1 MKLTTNIAAMVSL
14 SLLLPAAGATDKN
27 VTRGEIRAIVK
38 EEARK
43 IRGRPGPRGNPG
55 LQGQPGEQG
64 ERGQGPGARGP
75 AGPAGP
81 SGLSGPPGADGSPR
95 LFYVH
100 VFPDGTIDEATARG
114 ITQDNVKAF
123 PSIHD
128 DNIIARYCVNGLPET
143 FGGQVTLESAEV
155 PFGPNTP
162 VRIMPIFRVDM
173 NDLECQNLVVF
184 GNGLAISERQGA
196 EFHLTLY

>member
-1 MKLTTNIAAMVSL
+1 MKLTTNIAATISL
-14 SLLLPAAGATDKN
+14 SLLLPAAGATEKN

-38 EEARK
+38 DEARK
-43 IRGRPGPRGNPG
+43 IRGRPGPQGDPG
-55 LQGQPGEQG
+55 LQGQPGAQG
-64 ERGQGPGARGP
+64 DRGQGPGARGP
-75 AGPAGP
+75 EGPA
-81 SGLSGPPGADGSPR
+81 GLSGPPGSPGADGSPR

-100 VFPDGTIDEATARG
+100 VFPDGKIDEATARG

-128 DNIIARYCVNGLPET
+128 DNIVARYCVNGLPET
-143 FGGQVTLESAEV
+143 FGGQVTLESAE
-155 PFGPNTP
+155 NTP
-162 VRIMPIFRVDM
+162 VRIMPIFRVNM

>member
-1 MKLTTNIAAMVSL
+1 MKLTRNIAATISL
-14 SLLLPAAGATDKN
+14 SLLLPAAGATEKN

-43 IRGRPGPRGNPG
+43 IKGRPGPRGNPG
-55 LQGQPGEQG
+55 PQGQPGERG
-64 ERGQGPGARGP
+64 DRGQGPGARGP

-81 SGLSGPPGADGSPR
+81 SGLSGPPGAEGSPR

-128 DNIIARYCVNGLPET
+128 DNIVARYCVNGLPET
-143 FGGQVTLESAEV
+143 FGGQVTLDGASRPEH
-155 PFGPNTP
+155 PL
-162 VRIMPIFRVDM
+162 RIMPIFRVDM

-184 GNGLAISERQGA
+184 GNGAAISERQGA

>member
-1 MKLTTNIAAMVSL
+1 MKLTRNIAATISL

-27 VTRGEIRAIVK
+27 VTRGEIRAIIK

-43 IRGRPGPRGNPG
+43 IRGRPGPQGNPG

-64 ERGQGPGARGP
+64 E
-75 AGPAGP
+75 
-81 SGLSGPPGADGSPR
+81 GSPR

-100 VFPDGTIDEATARG
+100 VFPDGTINEGTARG

-128 DNIIARYCVNGLPET
+128 DNIVARYCVNGLPET
-143 FGGQVTLESAEV
+143 FGGQVTLESAPPAV
-155 PFGPNTP
+155 GS
-162 VRIMPIFRVDM
+162 RIMPIFRVNM

-184 GNGLAISERQGA
+184 GNGLAPSERQGA

>member
-1 MKLTTNIAAMVSL
+1 MKLTTNIAAVIGL
-14 SLLLPAAGATDKN
+14 SLLLPAAGATEKN

-55 LQGQPGEQG
+55 PQGQPGEQG

-81 SGLSGPPGADGSPR
+81 SGPPGPPGVGGSPR
-95 LFYVH
+95 LLYVH

-123 PSIHD
+123 PSIQD
-128 DNIIARYCVNGLPET
+128 EDVVARYCVNGLPET
-143 FGGQVTLESAEV
+143 FGGQVTLDGASAPENSS
-155 PFGPNTP
+155 P
-162 VRIMPIFRVDM
+162 IMPIFRVDM

-184 GNGLAISERQGA
+184 GNGLAPAERQGA

>member
-1 MKLTTNIAAMVSL
+1 MKLTTNIAAVVGL
-14 SLLLPAAGATDKN
+14 SLLLPAAGATEKN

-43 IRGRPGPRGNPG
+43 IKGLPGPQGNPGPQGRPGE
-55 LQGQPGEQG
+55 LG
-64 ERGQGPGARGP
+64 ERGQGLGARGP

-81 SGLSGPPGADGSPR
+81 SGPPGPPGTNGSPR

-100 VFPDGTIDEATARG
+100 VFADGTIDEATARG
-114 ITQDNVKAF
+114 ITQANVKAD
-123 PSIHD
+123 PSLND
-128 DNIIARYCVNGLPET
+128 ENVIARYCVNGLPET
-143 FGGQVTLESAEV
+143 FGGQVTLVSADND
-155 PFGPNTP
+155 PSAP

>member
-1 MKLTTNIAAMVSL
+1 MKLTTNIAAIVSL
-14 SLLLPAAGATDKN
+14 SLLLPAAGATEKN
-27 VTRGEIRAIVK
+27 VTRGEIRAIIK
-38 EEARK
+38 DEASK
-43 IRGRPGPRGNPG
+43 IRGRPGPQGDPG
-55 LQGQPGEQG
+55 LQGEAGQSG
-64 ERGQGPGARGP
+64 ERGPGSQGP
-75 AGPAGP
+75 AGPP
-81 SGLSGPPGADGSPR
+81 GPPGTDGAPR

-114 ITQDNVKAF
+114 ITQDNVKAD

-128 DNIIARYCVNGLPET
+128 PNIVARYCVNGLPET
-143 FGGQVTLESAEV
+143 FGGQVTLDGAAS
-155 PFGPNTP
+155 PGSTL
-162 VRIMPIFRVDM
+162 RIMPIFRVDM

>member
-1 MKLTTNIAAMVSL
+1 MKLTRNIAAAISL
-14 SLLLPAAGATDKN
+14 SLLLPAAGATEKN

-43 IRGRPGPRGNPG
+43 IRGRPGPQGNPG
-55 LQGQPGEQG
+55 PQGQPGAQG

-81 SGLSGPPGADGSPR
+81 SGPPGPPGADGSPR

-100 VFPDGTIDEATARG
+100 VFPDGTIDKATARG
-114 ITQDNVKAF
+114 ITQDNVTVI

-128 DNIIARYCVNGLPET
+128 PDIVAAYCVNGLPET
-143 FGGQVTLESAEV
+143 FGGQVTLASGEE
-155 PFGPNTP
+155 PNRGI
-162 VRIMPIFRVDM
+162 RIMPIFRVDM

-184 GNGLAISERQGA
+184 GNGLAIAERQGA

>member
-1 MKLTTNIAAMVSL
+1 MKLTTNIAATISL
-14 SLLLPAAGATDKN
+14 SLLLPAAGATEKN

-43 IRGRPGPRGNPG
+43 IRGRPGPRGAPG

-81 SGLSGPPGADGSPR
+81 SGPPGPPGTNGSPQ

-114 ITQDNVKAF
+114 ITQANVRAE
-123 PSIHD
+123 PSIQD
-128 DNIIARYCVNGLPET
+128 PDVIARYCVNGLPQT
-143 FGGQVTLESAEV
+143 FGGQVTLGQNQPDAH
-155 PFGPNTP
+155 

-173 NDLECQNLVVF
+173 TDECQNLVVF
-184 GNGLAISERQGA
+184 GNGLAIAERQGA

>member
-1 MKLTTNIAAMVSL
+1 MKLTTNIAAAIGV
-14 SLLLPAAGATDKN
+14 SLLLPAAGATEKN

-43 IRGRPGPRGNPG
+43 IRGRPGPQGNPG

-81 SGLSGPPGADGSPR
+81 SGPPGPPGADGSPR

-100 VFPDGTIDEATARG
+100 VFADGTIDEVTARG

-123 PSIHD
+123 PSLND
-128 DNIIARYCVNGLPET
+128 EDVVARYCVNGLPET
-143 FGGQVTLESAEV
+143 FGGQVTLQSAQAL
-155 PFGPNTP
+155 FGTHD
-162 VRIMPIFRVDM
+162 RIMPIFRVDM

-184 GNGLAISERQGA
+184 GNGRAISERQGA